1 MATEELFPPI
11 RRTSAVSQASG
22 LIREMILSGRLRP
35 GDRLPPERELSEALR
50 ISRPTVRESIRSLV
64 AMNILESRHGSG
76 TFVASLDTR
85 TLLEPLTFVLALA
98 SRTLEDL
105 FEARLLLE
113 PRLAAL
119 AAERADRRDVDALRA
134 CAADAAARQDDP
146 DAFAGLDARLHR
158 LLALAC
164 HNDVLVTLLDS
175 VAALSVRGRGLTARL
190 AGWAR
195 QAVEDHAELVE
206 AVAARDP
213 DRAGAAMTAHL
224 RHVAEAARR
233 AATA

>member
-1 MATEELFPPI
+1 MATDELFLPI

-22 LIREMILSGRLRP
+22 RIREMILTGRLRP
-35 GDRLPPERELSEALR
+35 GDRLPPERELSEALK

-76 TFVASLDTR
+76 TFVASLDAR
-85 TLLEPLTFVLALA
+85 KLLEPLSFVLALA

-119 AAERADRRDVDALRA
+119 AAERADRHDVEAMRA
-134 CAADAAARQDDP
+134 CAADAAARQDAP
-146 DAFAGLDARLHR
+146 DAFAELDARLHR

-175 VAALSVRGRGLTARL
+175 VAALCAQGRGLTARVPGL
-190 AGWAR
+190 AR
-195 QAVEDHAELVE
+195 QTVEDHAELVE
-206 AVAARDP
+206 AVAERDP

-224 RHVAEAARR
+224 HHVAAAARR
-233 AATA
+233 AADG